1 MKKQLEVEYN
11 AKGARRKM
19 FLQAS
24 DKVQANNLM
33 KQRVGG
39 TIVKR
44 GETQVV
50 ANTGGDFKAQVS
62 RMLGGSGRVRTLPLV
77 ASIRQLS
84 VMTNAGISI
93 HDSIKE
99 VARAAEDKTLKEIF
113 SAMNDDLNAG
123 LSLTESTEKFRGQL
137 GDVVVAMVSLGEATG
152 NMAESLAK
160 LAAMLQELWENQ
172 RKKKGDAISDDPYDR
187 YGDCVFGFDD
197 VCRAEIPRNFRRAR
211 RGFATTY

>member
-19 FLQAS
+19 FLQAN

-62 RMLGGSGRVRTLPLV
+62 RMLGGSGKVRTLPLV

-93 HDSIKE
+93 
-99 VARAAEDKTLKEIF
+99 
-113 SAMNDDLNAG
+113 
-123 LSLTESTEKFRGQL
+123 
-137 GDVVVAMVSLGEATG
+137 
-152 NMAESLAK
+152 
-160 LAAMLQELWENQ
+160 
-172 RKKKGDAISDDPYDR
+172 
-187 YGDCVFGFDD
+187 
-197 VCRAEIPRNFRRAR
+197 
-211 RGFATTY
+211 

>member
-1 MKKQLEVEYN
+1 MKKQLEVEYH
-11 AKGARRKM
+11 AKGTRKKM

-24 DKVQANNLM
+24 DKVQASNLM

-44 GETQVV
+44 GETQVL

-62 RMLGGSGRVRTLPLV
+62 RMLGGSGRVRTMPLV

-99 VARAAEDKTLKEIF
+99 VARAAEDKTL
-113 SAMNDDLNAG
+113 
-123 LSLTESTEKFRGQL
+123 
-137 GDVVVAMVSLGEATG
+137 
-152 NMAESLAK
+152 
-160 LAAMLQELWENQ
+160 
-172 RKKKGDAISDDPYDR
+172 
-187 YGDCVFGFDD
+187 
-197 VCRAEIPRNFRRAR
+197 
-211 RGFATTY
+211 